1 MFKSLSL
8 FVIALFAW
16 VSCVATA
23 NEQIRIRDI
32 FEFDEDISVEI
43 HSVSH
48 QIVHYGSEN
57 MGNRYSVSTADL
69 EDLFAQRAE
78 IGTGAQI
85 NYSYDYI
92 PVYVEGVILQGTQQ
106 YHFVYSLA
114 GHGSLSLEHFTM
126 AQVEEWGLNDD
137 FGIEDG
143 WIDFVDPESELPVP
157 SHE

>member
-48 QIVHYGSEN
+48 QIVHYGRGGPKPDPWHDEDETVHG
-57 MGNRYSVSTADL
+57 MTDGRLKTVSIDASRRRTCHHA
-69 EDLFAQRAE
+69 
-78 IGTGAQI
+78 
-85 NYSYDYI
+85 
-92 PVYVEGVILQGTQQ
+92 P
-106 YHFVYSLA
+106 
-114 GHGSLSLEHFTM
+114 
-126 AQVEEWGLNDD
+126 D
-137 FGIEDG
+137 FRN
-143 WIDFVDPESELPVP
+143 VHAL
-157 SHE
+157 